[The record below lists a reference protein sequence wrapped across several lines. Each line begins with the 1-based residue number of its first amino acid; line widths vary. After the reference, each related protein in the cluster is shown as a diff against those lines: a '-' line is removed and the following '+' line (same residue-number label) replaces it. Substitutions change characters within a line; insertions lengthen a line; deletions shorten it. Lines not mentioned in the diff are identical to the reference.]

1 MIMPS
6 RKLSLVAQS
15 ESSDALVIQH
25 ALGVALRLSHERIA
39 EEALPRDFSLLLMR
53 LALAE
58 VVKSTPEDEG
68 GAQE

>member
-1 MIMPS
+1 MPS
-6 RKLSLVAQS
+6 PKLSLVAQT

-25 ALGVALRLSHERIA
+25 ALGVALRFSHARIA
-39 EEALPRDFSLLLMR
+39 EEALPRDFALLLMR

-68 GAQE
+68 GGQK

>member
-6 RKLSLVAQS
+6 RKLSVVAQTD
-15 ESSDALVIQH
+15 SSDALAIQH

-39 EEALPRDFSLLLMR
+39 EEALPRDFALLLMR

-58 VVKSTPEDEG
+58 VVEGASEDEG
-68 GAQE
+68 GAQG